1 MGFFEHEHE
10 HEQEWNLE
18 QNMNS
23 RERVYATLNFTGPDR
38 LATECW
44 VLPIA
49 FQGREAEMN
58 ALLGR
63 FPGDFGGMSQ
73 RNVFDLAG
81 YHVGTY
87 IDPWGCEWHNLHEGI
102 HGLLKHAPLE
112 DYASMASYTWPLAA
126 VAQGWEDAEAS
137 LAAQQDKFT
146 RAFGGNLFERMQ
158 FLRGTENLL
167 MDLADEACAEVYLL
181 RDHVAEIMRAN
192 IERQV
197 RYAVDSI
204 QFGDDWGSQ
213 RGLLISPRKWREFF
227 KPVYKEL
234 FDIVLDA
241 GKKIFFHSDGYIA
254 DIYPDFIEL
263 GVSAINSQVWCMGLD
278 VLAPYAGQ
286 ITFWGELDR
295 QHLLPHGTPAE
306 IQQAARQMYQTFYRN
321 GGLIGQQSIEQVW
334 HLENV
339 EAALAAWG
347 LVKSEE

>member
-1 MGFFEHEHE
+1 
-10 HEQEWNLE
+10 
-18 QNMNS
+18 MNS

-49 FQGREAEMN
+49 FQGREAELH

-63 FPGDFGGMSQ
+63 FPGDFGGISQ
-73 RNVFDLAG
+73 RSVFDIDC
-81 YHVGTY
+81 YHLGAY
-87 IDPWGCEWHNLHEGI
+87 IDAWGCEWYNIHEGI
-102 HGLLKHAPLE
+102 AGQVRHHPLS
-112 DYASMASYTWPLAA
+112 DYANMASYPWPLAA
-126 VAQGWEDAEAS
+126 VAEGWENAEGS
-137 LAAQQDKFT
+137 LSAQSDKFT
-146 RAFGGNLFERMQ
+146 RANAGNLFERMQ
-158 FLRGTENLL
+158 WLRGIENLYL
-167 MDLADEACAEVYLL
+167 DLADDECAEVYLL
-181 RDHVAEIMRAN
+181 RDHIVAIMRAN
-192 IERQV
+192 IERLV
-197 RYAVDSI
+197 RFNVDGI
-204 QFGDDWGSQ
+204 QFSDDWGSQ

-254 DIYPDFIEL
+254 DIYPDFIDM

-278 VLAPYAGQ
+278 VVAPYAGQ

-306 IQQAARQMYQTFYRN
+306 IKQAAHQMYHTLYRN
-321 GGLIGQQSIEQVW
+321 GGLIGQQSIEEVW

-339 EAALAAWG
+339 EAALSVWWEIAVG
-347 LVKSEE
+347 